1 MIKVDFLTFH
11 WRKFVTCAFSGK
23 GLLAQAPIKRGRV
36 KLAWTM
42 PSVRRF
48 DKVNLAPC
56 AFNNTTESVRLVN
69 GTSCKLV
76 KIDGTSCKLAPEDIN
91 ACSNRHCEE
100 RSNLALCAFN
110 NYSNILIL

>member
-1 MIKVDFLTFH
+1 MIKVEFLTFH

-23 GLLAQAPIKRGRV
+23 GLLAQVCNLCLAGKRSLQKSGSAVSFRHCEDEDKAPIKRGRV

-56 AFNNTTESVRLVN
+56 AFNNN
-69 GTSCKLV
+69 
-76 KIDGTSCKLAPEDIN
+76 
-91 ACSNRHCEE
+91 SNT
-100 RSNLALCAFN
+100 
-110 NYSNILIL
+110 LIFQYFL